1 MRSLNPWLSIWLRPR
16 ETIRDI
22 VETRI
27 AYRVHMLAVLYGVE
41 LVLNRSIRKHVGD
54 MMPWSWIWIGAM
66 VLGPLVGLVLLY
78 VGSFAFRWVGRKLG
92 GNATFAEV
100 RAAYAWSFLPG
111 IVSFVFFA
119 PYFLLF
125 RWESFTSETPQ
136 LDALLSQ
143 SEALSLLMMVVGT
156 GIVIS
161 SLVLGVWQMVILSKT
176 LGEVHGFS
184 AWRGLWTW
192 LIPGLAFLAVLFAI
206 LVLQQAIYVGP

>member
-78 VGSFAFRWVGRKLG
+78 VGSFAFRWVG
-92 GNATFAEV
+92 A
-100 RAAYAWSFLPG
+100 
-111 IVSFVFFA
+111 
-119 PYFLLF
+119 
-125 RWESFTSETPQ
+125 
-136 LDALLSQ
+136 
-143 SEALSLLMMVVGT
+143 
-156 GIVIS
+156 
-161 SLVLGVWQMVILSKT
+161 
-176 LGEVHGFS
+176 
-184 AWRGLWTW
+184 
-192 LIPGLAFLAVLFAI
+192 
-206 LVLQQAIYVGP
+206 